1 MTGRTWT
8 GTAFGGFR
16 GREGVAQ
23 LMDDYMDGKFDIDPY
38 ITHNVPLRDIHEA
51 FRLLSAGESLRT
63 IIWMH
68 DDPPH
73 IGAVKA

>member
-1 MTGRTWT
+1 
-8 GTAFGGFR
+8 
-16 GREGVAQ
+16 
-23 LMDDYMDGKFDIDPY
+23 MDDYMDGKFDIDPY
-38 ITHNVPLRDIHEA
+38 ITHNVPFRDINEA

-73 IGAVKA
+73 IGAVPK